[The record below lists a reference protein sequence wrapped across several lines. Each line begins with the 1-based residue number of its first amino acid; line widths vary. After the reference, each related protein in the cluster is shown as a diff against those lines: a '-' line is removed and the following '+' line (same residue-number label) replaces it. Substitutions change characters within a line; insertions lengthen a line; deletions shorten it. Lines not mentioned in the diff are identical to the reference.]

1 MATWLMNSVW
11 LPLLV
16 FYLVI
21 NATTFGIY
29 AWDKAAAMKHFYRI
43 PERRL
48 HLLALCGG
56 WLGAWLAQQVFRH
69 KTSKQGFM
77 AKFWLT
83 VVLHCVVVIAGF
95 YWLNPT

>member
-1 MATWLMNSVW
+1 MVAWLMNS
-11 LPLLV
+11 LSLLLLA

-21 NATTFGIY
+21 NATTFGVY
-29 AWDKAAAMKHFYRI
+29 AWDKASAMKHFYRI
-43 PERRL
+43 SERRL

-69 KTSKQGFM
+69 KTSKRGFM

-95 YWLNPT
+95 YWLNPI